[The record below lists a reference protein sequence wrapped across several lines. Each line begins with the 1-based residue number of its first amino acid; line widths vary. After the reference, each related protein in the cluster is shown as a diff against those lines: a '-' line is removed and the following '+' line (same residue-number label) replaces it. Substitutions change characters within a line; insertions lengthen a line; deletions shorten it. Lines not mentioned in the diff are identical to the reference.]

1 MFRSRQRSAHAAVGG
16 RTEPPAPGRCLP
28 PAPHRGCVHRTRCST
43 AGLHRA
49 SLRTSSPA
57 RRPVRACVGSQTG
70 EAIRALGLSR
80 NGANPF
86 FSAAASQAP
95 AARHGYIPDLRAHER
110 SAFRADGRGSG
121 RGRHRPPAGAAP
133 CRAAPRRSDSRGA
146 QGSGSAR
153 GAIRR
158 ERGVVPGHLPSLPTD
173 TAQRGAPVYYTYAKR
188 MKYAR
193 AAFVTVSRSSPNQ
206 RTTPDFGAVFRQLRC
221 TVTPTAARTRHSE
234 LGRSH

>member
-110 SAFRADGRGSG
+110 SALRADGRGSG
-121 RGRHRPPAGAAP
+121 RGRHRPPRWGSPVPGSTAP
-133 CRAAPRRSDSRGA
+133 QRLPRRSGLGQCPRCDPPGA
-146 QGSGSAR
+146 GRCTWPLTVAADRHGAERSAR
-153 GAIRR
+153 LLYICEAHEIRAGSVCHR
-158 ERGVVPGHLPSLPTD
+158 EPLLPEP
-173 TAQRGAPVYYTYAKR
+173 AHNP
-188 MKYAR
+188 
-193 AAFVTVSRSSPNQ
+193 
-206 RTTPDFGAVFRQLRC
+206 
-221 TVTPTAARTRHSE
+221 
-234 LGRSH
+234 